1 VPSKDDDRGVPVP
14 VYERNP
20 RYPAAGGT
28 VAAGWEDP
36 VARLPRHPVVL
47 AIDGPGILD
56 WDTVVDGLCRAL
68 DARGLVTRRIDL
80 RNGFSPWPE
89 ILRATTSP
97 ALAEDPDFERL
108 PSGALRDLFLELP
121 PTHAPPAG
129 VTVAYGPGA
138 ALLNSDQLW
147 YVDLPKRYAEAEVA
161 AGRGRNL
168 GQQSG
173 DGVATTK
180 RLFYVDWPL
189 LDRHRDG
196 LAARIDRWVD
206 AQDPEHPT
214 SVDGPTLRATMQMLA
229 GQPFRTRPTFN
240 TTPWGGRWAQRQ
252 LGFNPDAVN
261 TALGYELIA
270 PESGVLVGDSRAV
283 VELPFQLIVATHPR
297 GILGEAVHE
306 MFGTSFPIRFDYLD
320 TVDGGNLS
328 VHCHPRPAYMT
339 EIFGWAYPQHETYY
353 VMVGGRQGRVFLGL
367 RDDVDLAEFHRR
379 ADKADHGGEPF
390 EIERFVQAFP
400 AEPHR
405 LFCVPVGTPHGSS
418 AGNVVLEVSATPYLY
433 SLRFYD
439 WLRRD
444 GEGRQRPVHV
454 QHAFENLDSTRT
466 GAAVRSDLVQSPR
479 TLREESGWREDLLGS
494 LPEMFFEVRRV
505 ELSADRAIED
515 DTAGRFHVIN
525 VVEGDGV
532 VVEPVDGSG
541 HGLTYA
547 ETLVIPAAVGR
558 YRLRN
563 VGRGRVRVVKS
574 LVR

>member
-1 VPSKDDDRGVPVP
+1 MPSKGNDRGVPVP

-28 VAAGWEDP
+28 VAAGWDDP

-47 AIDGPGILD
+47 AVDGPGILD
-56 WDTVVDGLCRAL
+56 WDTVVDRMCRAL
-68 DARGLVTRRIDL
+68 DARGVATRCLDL
-80 RNGFSPWPE
+80 RNCLSPWPE

-97 ALAEDPDFERL
+97 ALSEDPDFERL
-108 PSGALRDLFLELP
+108 PSGKLRDLFRVLP
-121 PTHAPPAG
+121 PTHPPPAG
-129 VTVAYGPGA
+129 VLIVFGPGA
-138 ALLNSDQLW
+138 ALLDSDLLW

-161 AGRGRNL
+161 VGRGRNL
-168 GQQSG
+168 GQRN

-189 LDRHRDG
+189 LDRHRDE
-196 LAARIDRWVD
+196 LASRIDRWVD
-206 AQDPEHPT
+206 TQDPEHPT
-214 SVDGPTLRATMQMLA
+214 SIDGRTLRATMQMLA
-229 GQPFRTRPTFN
+229 SQPFRTRPTFN
-240 TTPWGGRWAQRQ
+240 TTPWGGRWGQRR
-252 LGFNPDAVN
+252 LGFNPEAVN

-270 PESGVLVGDSRAV
+270 PESGVLVGDSNAV

-297 GILGEAVHE
+297 AILGKAVHKV
-306 MFGTSFPIRFDYLD
+306 FGTSFPIRFDYLD
-320 TVDGGNLS
+320 TVDGENLS
-328 VHCHPRPAYMT
+328 VHCHPRPTYMK

-353 VMVGGRQGRVFLGL
+353 VMVGDRQGRIFLGL
-367 RDDVDLAEFHRR
+367 RDDIDVAEFHRR
-379 ADKADHGGEPF
+379 AEKADHGGEPF
-390 EIERFVQAFP
+390 QIERFVQAFP

-405 LFCVPVGTPHGSS
+405 LFCVPTGTPHGSS

-466 GAAVRSDLVQSPR
+466 GAAVRSDLVQLPR
-479 TLREESGWREDLLGS
+479 ALREGNGWREELLGS

-505 ELSADRAIED
+505 ALSPGLAIED

-525 VVEGDGV
+525 VVEGEGV
-532 VVEPVDGSG
+532 EVESVDGAG
-541 HGLTYA
+541 HVLTYA
-547 ETLVIPAAVGR
+547 ETLVIPASVGR

-563 VGRGRVRVVKS
+563 LGGGHVRLVKS